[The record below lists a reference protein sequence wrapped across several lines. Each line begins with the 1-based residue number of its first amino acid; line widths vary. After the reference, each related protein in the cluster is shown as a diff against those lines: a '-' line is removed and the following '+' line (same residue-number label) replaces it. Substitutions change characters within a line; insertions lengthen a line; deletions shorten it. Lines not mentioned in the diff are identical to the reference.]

1 MYDTIACSTKLK
13 FQFKI
18 GMLNAPAGPPRR
30 PHALFPWSNILRTL
44 CACVVNFYW
53 TAFEILLASKS
64 NEIQFVVLLVAV
76 LLRLIRSPGVGAG
89 LECRVGGR
97 W

>member
-1 MYDTIACSTKLK
+1 MYDTIAFSTKLK

-18 GMLNAPAGPPRR
+18 GMLKGPAGPPLT
-30 PHALFPWSNILRTL
+30 PHSWSNILRTL

-76 LLRLIRSPGVGAG
+76 LLRLIRSPGG
-89 LECRVGGR
+89 
-97 W
+97 